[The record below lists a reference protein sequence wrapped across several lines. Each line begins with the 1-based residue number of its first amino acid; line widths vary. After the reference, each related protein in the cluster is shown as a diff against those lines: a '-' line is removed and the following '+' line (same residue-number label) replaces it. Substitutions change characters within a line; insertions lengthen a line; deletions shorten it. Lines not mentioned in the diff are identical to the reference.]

1 MKNPI
6 QYSCLTAQEREC
18 KNEKTK
24 NEMMREMTQACI
36 GNALEFH
43 FCLNAL
49 NEEDERK
56 KRFLRV
62 NELDLAEQTAVRA
75 WFKGYAKEVLV
86 VRQVF

>member
-1 MKNPI
+1 
-6 QYSCLTAQEREC
+6 
-18 KNEKTK
+18 
-24 NEMMREMTQACI
+24 MMREMTQACI

-62 NELDLAEQTAVRA
+62 NELD
-75 WFKGYAKEVLV
+75 
-86 VRQVF
+86 